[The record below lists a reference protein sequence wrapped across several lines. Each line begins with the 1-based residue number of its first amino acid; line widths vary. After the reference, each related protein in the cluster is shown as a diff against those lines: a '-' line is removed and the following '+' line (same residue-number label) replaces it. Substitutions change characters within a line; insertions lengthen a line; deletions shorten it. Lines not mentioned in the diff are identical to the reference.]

1 MYFCWYSIRTNFRI
15 LRDYGLEVLEDYV
28 PSNAPDSTRVF
39 VNGVWV
45 GVHRDP
51 AALVDFMRELR
62 RSGDLSQKYLSF
74 EILEKKNSKFS
85 LMLVVFTVHFSLL
98 TIIQIQ
104 KPRGI
109 EDYQRTR

>member
-1 MYFCWYSIRTNFRI
+1 M
-15 LRDYGLEVLEDYV
+15 
-28 PSNAPDSTRVF
+28 VF
-39 VNGVWV
+39 WV

-62 RSGDLSQKYLSF
+62 RSGDLSPEVSIIRDIR
-74 EILEKKNSKFS
+74 EKNSKFS